1 MKVWCYEVIKVD
13 ESWDE
18 WLDEDMRRQW
28 FGKMTADLDS
38 AEEVPVEEAVQVKA
52 KVSNYIG
59 AMPARGGYVI
69 EKELPVWR
77 WKGKEWIEMEIWE
90 RELC

>member
-1 MKVWCYEVIKVD
+1 MKLWCYEIIKVD

-18 WLDEDMRRQW
+18 WLDTKREW
-28 FGKMTADLDS
+28 FGHLTADLDNVV
-38 AEEVPVEEAVQVKA
+38 EVPTEEAVPTIS

-59 AMPARGGYVI
+59 LPQRGGWIV

-77 WKGKEWIEMEIWE
+77 WKGKLWIEMKKFEE
-90 RELC
+90 ELC